1 MTQAAA
7 KHYYDLDFWQEKIK
21 QKLELEKKNAGA
33 TAWLKGETRPEY
45 EARVAAEAKT
55 ADPFKIYM
63 HPQTVARKTERD
75 MEAFGAKTYAE
86 LAAALPRH
94 VRLKPVKPNG
104 HSVENMPHLGY
115 TVVGTLDRQNGDGSI
130 TRVAICASNFRANPT
145 LKDGKQV
152 FEKIPPQPDGVKN
165 APMFY
170 AYALDKDG
178 KLDRRFGSD
187 EMPGVLFRQGEVRG
201 VAEACV
207 RIAPPA
213 PSAQRQQTMQQSM
226 APRPSMQS
234 RGLAYA

>member
-1 MTQAAA
+1 MTQAA
-7 KHYYDLDFWQEKIK
+7 KHYYDLDYWKEQIE
-21 QKLELEKKNAGA
+21 QKLELEKKSAGA

-45 EARVAAEAKT
+45 EARVAAEATKG
-55 ADPFKIYM
+55 DPYKIYM

-75 MEAFGAKTYAE
+75 MEAFGVKTYTDIAT
-86 LAAALPRH
+86 ALPRH

-104 HSVENMPHLGY
+104 HVVEGMPHLGY
-115 TVVGTLDRQNGDGSI
+115 TVVGTLDRQNADGTT

-145 LKDGKQV
+145 LKDGKQL
-152 FEKIPPQPDGVKN
+152 FEKIPPQPDGVRN
-165 APMFY
+165 SPMFY

-178 KLDRRFGSD
+178 KLDTRFGSP

-207 RIAPPA
+207 RIAPPT
-213 PSAQRQQTMQQSM
+213 PTAQRQQNINQSM
-226 APRPSMQS
+226 ARPSMQS

>member
-7 KHYYDLDFWQEKIK
+7 IHYYDLDDWKQRIT

-33 TAWLKGETRPEY
+33 TAWLKGESRPEY
-45 EARVAAEAKT
+45 EARVAAEAKA
-55 ADPFKIYM
+55 ADPYRLYM
-63 HPQTVARKTERD
+63 HPQTVAQKTARE
-75 MEAFGAKTYAE
+75 MEAFGVKTYAE

-94 VRLKPVKPNG
+94 VRLKPVKANG
-104 HSVENMPHLGY
+104 HVVDGMPHLGY
-115 TVVGTLDRQNGDGSI
+115 TVVGTLDRQNSDGTT

-145 LKDGKQV
+145 LKDGRQV

-178 KLDRRFGSD
+178 KLDQRFGSA

-213 PSAQRQQTMQQSM
+213 PTAQRQQNTDQLM
-226 APRPSMQS
+226 APRPSMAA